1 MKLGTKLV
9 ISLAATVVVTMTIHG
24 YLSVSQDRENLIRE
38 LRVGMRGFSRA
49 VQAALGDIYGDD
61 QDLKSTQEFID
72 RVGPKGNI
80 HGVMVFNLR
89 GERQLVSA
97 SLKKEGIPNFDPRP
111 VLQSREG
118 IDGYIH
124 GPGQLAYY
132 RMEPIFDSKGKLVG
146 ASVLSRE
153 GHGWELSKTIDERRN
168 RIIVTT
174 SAQVLL
180 LCVLIL
186 IIVRRSF
193 SRPIRDF
200 VERIRELGKGHWEQR
215 VEVSGR
221 DEVSYLAEEFNRMC
235 ERLEDT
241 YARLIKEQQE
251 KLLLERDLRHSEK
264 LASVGQLAAG
274 LAHEIGTPLNII
286 GGRAEYLLRRERS
299 SEEINENLNIIRS
312 QIDRISGIVRQLL
325 EFSRSREPSLR
336 PVDISSLLTNVRRL
350 LEHKIEE
357 KGVEVEL
364 AVSDSL
370 PRIQADPDLLQQVF
384 INLYLNSLHGM
395 DAGGTIKIRAELTS
409 DGDPTSAKE
418 RGGDWLR
425 VSFEDSGPGIPA
437 EHIERVFDP
446 FFTTKDIGEG
456 TGLGLSVSYG
466 IVKDH
471 GGEIRVESQPGS
483 CTRFIIHLPVLP
495 RPIHSK
501 ERAVEA

>member
-9 ISLAATVVVTMTIHG
+9 ITLAATVVVTMTIHG

-49 VQAALGDIYGDD
+49 VQAALGNIYGDD

-80 HGVMVFNLR
+80 HGVIVFNLS

-97 SLKKEGIPNFDPRP
+97 SLQKEGIPNFDPRP
-111 VLQSREG
+111 VLQSRKGSE
-118 IDGYIH
+118 GYIH
-124 GPGQLAYY
+124 GPGQLVYY
-132 RMEPIFDSKGKLVG
+132 RMEPIFDSEGKLVG

-153 GHGWELSKTIDERRN
+153 GQGWELSKTIDERRN
-168 RIIVTT
+168 RIIFTT
-174 SAQVLL
+174 SALVLL

-186 IIVRRSF
+186 IIVRRSIF
-193 SRPIRDF
+193 RPINQLI
-200 VERIRELGKGHWEQR
+200 ERIREIGKGHWEQR
-215 VEVSGR
+215 IEVTGR
-221 DEVSYLAEEFNRMC
+221 DEIGSLALEFNRMS

-251 KLLLERDLRHSEK
+251 KLLLERDLRQSEK

-274 LAHEIGTPLNII
+274 LAHEVGTPLNII
-286 GGRAEYLLRRERS
+286 GGRAEYLLRRDRS
-299 SEEINENLNIIRS
+299 SKEISENLNIIRS

-325 EFSRSREPSLR
+325 EFSRSREPILR
-336 PVDISSLLTNVRRL
+336 PVDISSLLTNVKRL

-364 AVSDSL
+364 AASDSL

-395 DAGGTIKIRAELTS
+395 SAGGTIKIRAELTP
-409 DGDPTSAKE
+409 DGDPTSAME
-418 RGGDWLR
+418 RGEDWLR
-425 VSFEDSGPGIPA
+425 ISFEDSGPGIPA
-437 EHIERVFDP
+437 EQIGRVFDP

-471 GGEIRVESQPGS
+471 GGEIRVESQPGRF
-483 CTRFIIHLPVLP
+483 TRFIIHLPTSLRHIP
-495 RPIHSK
+495 SK
-501 ERAVEA
+501 K

>member
-80 HGVMVFNLR
+80 HGVIVFNLS

-97 SLKKEGIPNFDPRP
+97 SLQKEGIPNFDPRP
-111 VLQSREG
+111 VLQSRKGSE
-118 IDGYIH
+118 GYIH
-124 GPGQLAYY
+124 GPGQLVYY
-132 RMEPIFDSKGKLVG
+132 RMEPIFDSEGKLVG

-153 GHGWELSKTIDERRN
+153 GQGWELSKTIDERRN
-168 RIIVTT
+168 RIIFTT
-174 SAQVLL
+174 SALVLL

-186 IIVRRSF
+186 IIVRRSIF
-193 SRPIRDF
+193 RPINQLI
-200 VERIRELGKGHWEQR
+200 ERIREIGKGHWEQR
-215 VEVSGR
+215 IEVTGR
-221 DEVSYLAEEFNRMC
+221 DEIGSLALEFNRMS

-251 KLLLERDLRHSEK
+251 KLLLERDLRQSEK

-274 LAHEIGTPLNII
+274 LAHEVGTPLNII

-299 SEEINENLNIIRS
+299 SEEISENLNIIRS

-325 EFSRSREPSLR
+325 EFSRSREPILR
-336 PVDISSLLTNVRRL
+336 PVDISSLLTNVKRL

-364 AVSDSL
+364 AAFDSL

-395 DAGGTIKIRAELTS
+395 SAGGTIKIRAELTP
-409 DGDPTSAKE
+409 DGDPTSAME
-418 RGGDWLR
+418 RGEDWLR
-425 VSFEDSGPGIPA
+425 ISFEDSGPGIPA

-471 GGEIRVESQPGS
+471 GGEIRVESQPGRF
-483 CTRFIIHLPVLP
+483 TRFIIHLPTSP
-495 RPIHSK
+495 RHIPIK